1 MSSETIIF
9 SLPEKRFL
17 NALLLGIV
25 LPLADATALNTALP
39 ALGVS
44 FPAAPLAWLVVAYLL
59 AAVAAVP
66 LSAALGQGLGEV
78 RLWRACLLL
87 FALSSA
93 MAAVANSF
101 AVLLAARVGQG
112 VAAGLMQPLLQT
124 LCARVMPSE
133 KLRPA
138 LTALAVPAV
147 ITPIAAPL
155 LASALLKVS
164 SWHWI
169 FAVNVPLCA
178 WALVWSRWIP
188 ALSANPARDFDGW
201 GYVCLAPALVLLVY
215 AVQQAAWQPEPLIA
229 GAVGLMLGGLF
240 VIHAKRQG
248 ERALVR
254 LDLLHLSAFR
264 RELSLLFWA
273 AFNYYG
279 GILLLPIL
287 WTNAHH
293 DVAWIG
299 ILLAAHGVGT
309 LIARRYLE
317 RLAQR
322 WGERRLLSLAASAV
336 LLSSLA
342 LLFPLNTASA
352 LALMSLRGSGVGL
365 LSIMPMAALYRT
377 INAEHRAQASLLSR
391 LATQFAAAF
400 GSALAALAV
409 SQPMVSIGLFAVSGV
424 LMWVQIWQGEKTKA
438 A

>member
-1 MSSETIIF
+1 M
-9 SLPEKRFL
+9 
-17 NALLLGIV
+17 
-25 LPLADATALNTALP
+25 
-39 ALGVS
+39 
-44 FPAAPLAWLVVAYLL
+44 VAYLL

-66 LSAALGQGLGEV
+66 LSAALGQGLGEA

-93 MAAVANSF
+93 VAAMANSF
-101 AVLLAARVGQG
+101 AVLLVARVGQG

-147 ITPIAAPL
+147 IAPIAAPL
-155 LASALLKVS
+155 LASALLQVG

-169 FAVNVPLCA
+169 FAVNMPLCA
-178 WALVWSRWIP
+178 WALAWSKRIP
-188 ALSANPARDFDGW
+188 TLPANPARGFDGW

-215 AVQQAAWQPEPLIA
+215 AVQQASWQPEPLIA
-229 GAVGLMLGGLF
+229 GTVGLMLGGWF

-254 LDLLHLSAFR
+254 LDLLHLSDFR

-279 GILLLPIL
+279 GILLLPIV

-322 WGERRLLSLAASAV
+322 WGERRLLSLAAGAV

-342 LLFPLNTASA
+342 LLCPLNTASA
-352 LALMSLRGSGVGL
+352 LALMGLRGSGVGL
-365 LSIMPMAALYRT
+365 LSIMPMATLYRT

-391 LATQFAAAF
+391 LVTQFAAAF

-409 SQPMVSIGLFAVSGV
+409 SQPMISIGLFAMSGM
-424 LMWVQIWQGEKTKA
+424 LMWVQIWQGEQTKTG
-438 A
+438 